1 MDIGFFS
8 YNSDFGVRPET
19 LAKELEARDFDSL
32 WVGEHTHIPA
42 SRKTPFPGGIDLP
55 RPYYHFRDPFVSLTM
70 AAAVTKKL
78 KIATGV
84 CLVVQ
89 HDPIVL
95 AKSVATLDH
104 LSEGRFQFGIGGGWN
119 QEEMENHGQ
128 QFHRRWKL
136 LRERI
141 EAMKAIWTEEEA
153 SYAGEFVNFE
163 KIISYPKPKQTP
175 HPPVLMGGATEM
187 SLKRVARYCDGWMPI
202 DALLENPAAMVA
214 KLRNIVVEQG
224 RDPEGINLS
233 AFCQKNRT
241 ADSIQKFREAGFT
254 RAIIALPNRDQ
265 STVLA
270 FIDKYIG
277 LGEKIG

>member
-1 MDIGFFS
+1 
-8 YNSDFGVRPET
+8 
-19 LAKELEARDFDSL
+19 
-32 WVGEHTHIPA
+32 
-42 SRKTPFPGGIDLP
+42 
-55 RPYYHFRDPFVSLTM
+55 
-70 AAAVTKKL
+70 
-78 KIATGV
+78 
-84 CLVVQ
+84 
-89 HDPIVL
+89 
-95 AKSVATLDH
+95 
-104 LSEGRFQFGIGGGWN
+104 
-119 QEEMENHGQ
+119 MENHGQ

-175 HPPVLMGGATEM
+175 YPPVLMGGATEM

-202 DALLENPAAMVA
+202 DALLENPAAMVT
-214 KLRNIVVEQG
+214 KMRKIVAEQG

-241 ADSIQKFREAGFT
+241 ADSIQNFREAGFT

-265 STVLA
+265 STVLR
-270 FIDKYIG
+270 FIDEYIG